1 MEAGMGGTDVRQAVA
16 AGAAA
21 ATAAPSAAEVVG
33 TFSGAALGQM
43 GFGSNLA
50 QRQLDALK
58 QIEQNTR
65 DPMGG
70 LVAD

>member
-1 MEAGMGGTDVRQAVA
+1 VGGGDVREAVA

-21 ATAAPSAAEVVG
+21 AQGATSQSAAEVVG
-33 TFSGAALGQM
+33 TFSGAALGQL

-50 QRQLDALK
+50 QRQLDTLK
-58 QIEQNTR
+58 QIEQNTSN
-65 DPMGG
+65 PMGG